1 MLIAERCWEE
11 TIVSGQK
18 LNNRNLEEQMSMKM
32 KTDVPFVAAILFLL
46 GLLLALPPQGLCMDD
61 LGFVISRMVVCEEV
75 VDREPV
81 GTKVTFNASEEKVYC
96 FLEATRVEQ
105 DKEVIFVWYH
115 EKKEMARVP
124 LLLRQGARWRTQ
136 SSIKI
141 NGLKGSWSVELQ
153 ETSGVILHTV
163 SFAVE

>member
-1 MLIAERCWEE
+1 
-11 TIVSGQK
+11 
-18 LNNRNLEEQMSMKM
+18 
-32 KTDVPFVAAILFLL
+32 
-46 GLLLALPPQGLCMDD
+46 MDD
-61 LGFVISRMVVCEEV
+61 LGFAISRMVVCEEV

-81 GTKVTFNASEEKVYC
+81 GTKVTFNASEEKAYC

-115 EKKEMARVP
+115 EKREMARVP
-124 LLLRQGARWRTQ
+124 LPLRQGARWRTW
-136 SSIKI
+136 SSMKI
-141 NGLKGSWSVELQ
+141 NGLKGAWSVELQ